1 MVSKR
6 MIDLITVVFREE
18 LSVLRLQARSTE
30 LYCSAAELGR
40 IYVIINDANM
50 DTSEIDLNWWGSLQ
64 DRVTVVHRSAWS
76 VNYAENGWLTQQML
90 KLMATELCHSTWS
103 MVLDAKTIF
112 VRPVA
117 PVADRPLVGILD
129 IYPVFDVS
137 RQRVNDLFG
146 VELTQQLGPGGVP
159 FILNNELTRELIAEV
174 AVRTA
179 TPFDQWFQAQGMV
192 TEFILY
198 SGYVLYKFGSF
209 DAIYNTDAIAVK
221 PCNLCHSEV
230 ASFGRKFAE
239 MQHSTTVS
247 IHRRAWQQLTPEQQ
261 NAYIQFLAARG
272 VK

>member
-6 MIDLITVVFREE
+6 MIDIITVVFREE
-18 LSVLRLQARSTE
+18 LDVLRLQARSIE
-30 LYCSAAELGR
+30 LYCHSADLGR
-40 IYVIINDANM
+40 IYVVVNDATV
-50 DTSEIDLNWWGSLQ
+50 DTSEIDLAWWGTLR
-64 DRVTVVHRSAWS
+64 DRVTVVHRAAWP
-76 VNYAENGWLTQQML
+76 VAYAENGWLTQQLL
-90 KLMATELCHSTWS
+90 KLMATELCTSTWS

-112 VRPVA
+112 VKPVA
-117 PVADRPLVGILD
+117 PVADCPVVGILD

-137 RQRVNDLFG
+137 RQRVNELFG

-159 FILNNELTRELIAEV
+159 FILNNALTLELMSEV
-174 AVRTA
+174 AVRTNQS
-179 TPFDQWFQAQGMV
+179 FDQWFQAQGMV

-209 DAIYNTDAIAVK
+209 DVIYNTDDIAVK

-247 IHRRAWQQLTPEQQ
+247 VHRRAWEQLTSQQ
-261 NAYIQFLAARG
+261 QHTYTQFLAARG
-272 VK
+272 IE